1 MISGTEASACET
13 GQFCLASSAA
23 WRNAGSSIPGTDRP
37 DGERALRDPG
47 SRDERH
53 GRIDVELL
61 GRRAGLREP
70 VRERH
75 REARCVRCRD
85 ELLGS
90 RLAGGLA
97 RACVPAHGQ
106 RLERAA
112 PDAIDRPASFQQRS
126 RPGDVR
132 CRVGHQLPPSR
143 VASTVTVALAL
154 MSAENGQPASA
165 ASAAARERL
174 GVGARHD
181 GSRGDVGRDDP
192 VTLALDLVHR
202 DRAVHV
208 HSLRR
213 SACACELASE
223 RGDEAGRVRGGE
235 ELLGARLP
243 LRDLD
248 ARGDRRPG
256 ARTIRCSRRVTTP
269 DPARSRPLPVDLGLA
284 DDSRH
289 G

>member
-1 MISGTEASACET
+1 MAIAGGYRGATPASASTVISGTEASACET

-23 WRNAGSSIPGTDRP
+23 WRNAGSSIPGTDAAN
-37 DGERALRDPG
+37 GERDLRDPG
-47 SRDERH
+47 PGNERH

-112 PDAIDRPASFQQRS
+112 PDAIDRPAAFQQRS

-132 CRVGHQLPPSR
+132 CASRPSASPFESGFDGDGRARPDERGERAALVG
-143 VASTVTVALAL
+143 
-154 MSAENGQPASA
+154 
-165 ASAAARERL
+165 RL
-174 GVGARHD
+174 GCSRETSRRRRPAR
-181 GSRGDVGRDDP
+181 R
-192 VTLALDLVHR
+192 
-202 DRAVHV
+202 RA
-208 HSLRR
+208 RR
-213 SACACELASE
+213 S
-223 RGDEAGRVRGGE
+223 
-235 ELLGARLP
+235 P
-243 LRDLD
+243 
-248 ARGDRRPG
+248 RR
-256 ARTIRCSRRVTTP
+256 
-269 DPARSRPLPVDLGLA
+269 RSGVPFPRPRP
-284 DDSRH
+284 S
-289 G
+289 